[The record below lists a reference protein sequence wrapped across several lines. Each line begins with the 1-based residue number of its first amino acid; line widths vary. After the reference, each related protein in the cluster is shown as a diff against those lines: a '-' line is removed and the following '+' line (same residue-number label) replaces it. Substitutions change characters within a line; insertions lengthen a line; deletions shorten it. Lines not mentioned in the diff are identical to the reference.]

1 MVGYSQLLPEPVLG
15 SKKWAVQTRNGVLLA
30 DHVVLTKYPQNQL
43 RRFVQSL
50 GLAVG
55 IDIKAALRNIGLY
68 LIGVGEV
75 LTPTT
80 REVVRQAK
88 VISDAIV
95 SQGAIAAQAIQ
106 PVKDSVLAAAVSGS
120 TRGAPAI
127 TT

>member
-1 MVGYSQLLPEPVLG
+1 MVGYSQLLPAPVLG

-55 IDIKAALRNIGLY
+55 IDIKAALRAIGLY
-68 LIGVGEV
+68 LIGVGEM

-80 REVVRQAK
+80 REIVRQAK

-95 SQGAIAAQAIQ
+95 SQGALAAQVIQ
-106 PVKDSVLAAAVSGS
+106 PVKASVLTAGAP
-120 TRGAPAI
+120 RRRQGAPAI
-127 TT
+127 SA